1 VKASPL
7 GQALAETTGVALDR
21 GGRVQVEPDLT
32 VRDHPEIFV
41 VGDLASYIHQ
51 GDKPLPG
58 VAQVAI
64 QQGQYVGELIKRRQR
79 GQSMAMFRYRDRGN
93 IAVIG
98 RGAAV
103 AEMGRYRF
111 GGWLAWQI
119 WAYIHLMYQME
130 IENRLLVLV
139 QWLWNF
145 ITRNRSA
152 LLITDRQESDFT
164 PPEIGNKRRRWIYD
178 TGLWP
183 RVE

>member
-1 VKASPL
+1 V
-7 GQALAETTGVALDR
+7 
-21 GGRVQVEPDLT
+21 VEPDLT
-32 VRDHPEIFV
+32 VSGHPEIFV
-41 VGDLASYIHQ
+41 IGDLANYAHQ
-51 GDKPLPG
+51 DSHPLPG

-64 QQGQYVGELIKRRQR
+64 QQGQYVGDLITRRQR
-79 GQSMAMFRYRDRGN
+79 GQHTPIFRYRDKGN

-103 AEMGRYRF
+103 AEVRRF
-111 GGWLAWQI
+111 RLAGWLAWQL

-145 ITRNRSA
+145 ITRDRSA
-152 LLITDRQESDFT
+152 LLITDRQESGFT
-164 PPEIGNKRRRWIYD
+164 TPEFGNTRRRWIYD